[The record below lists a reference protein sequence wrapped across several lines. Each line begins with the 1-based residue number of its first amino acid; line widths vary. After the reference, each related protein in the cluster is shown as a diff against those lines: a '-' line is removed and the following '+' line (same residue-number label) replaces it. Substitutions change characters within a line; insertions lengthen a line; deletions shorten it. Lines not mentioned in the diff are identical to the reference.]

1 MRAEVTRGIV
11 DGLKTAGIDFV
22 SYLPET
28 WMHDA
33 YDAVLADD
41 DFEVVLGT
49 NEGECV
55 AICAG
60 AWLGGRK
67 AAAIFENSGL
77 RVAAETLARLGIGH
91 GIPVL
96 MIMPFRGDLGDK
108 DWWAQPHGLT
118 LVPMLEAL
126 GIRYRIVR
134 DDADVAP
141 TIAKAWESLHS
152 SKAPVAVILGEEVC
166 Q

>member
-1 MRAEVTRGIV
+1 MRTEVTQGIV
-11 DGLKTAGIDFV
+11 EGLADAGIDFV

-28 WMHDA
+28 WLHDV
-33 YDAVLADD
+33 YDELLADD
-41 DFEVVLGT
+41 RFEVVLGT

-60 AWLGGRK
+60 AWLGGRR
-67 AAAIFENSGL
+67 AVAIFENSGL

-118 LVPMLEAL
+118 LVPVLEAL
-126 GIRYRIVR
+126 GVRYRIVR
-134 DDADVAP
+134 ADDDVRP
-141 TIAKAWESLHS
+141 TIARAWETLHS
-152 SKAPVAVILGEEVC
+152 SKSPVAVVLGAEVC

>member
-1 MRAEVTRGIV
+1 MRPGAVEAIV
-11 DGLKTAGIDFV
+11 HGLKDAGIDFI

-28 WMHDA
+28 WLHHV
-33 YDAVLADD
+33 YDSLLADD
-41 DFEVVLGT
+41 PFRVVLGT

-60 AWLGGRK
+60 AWLGGRR
-67 AAAIFENSGL
+67 AAVIMENSGL
-77 RVAAETLARLGIGH
+77 RVAAETLARLGMGH

-108 DWWAQPHGLT
+108 DWWAQAHGITMKPL
-118 LVPMLEAL
+118 LEAL
-126 GIRYRIVR
+126 KIPYRVVER
-134 DDADVAP
+134 VEDLAP
-141 TIAKAWESLHS
+141 AIGAAWETLHA
-152 SKAPVAVILGEEVC
+152 SKYPVSVIIGGGVC

>member
-1 MRAEVTRGIV
+1 MRTEVTRAVV
-11 DGLKTAGIDFV
+11 DGLREAGIDFV

-28 WMHDA
+28 WMHDV
-33 YDAVLADD
+33 YDSVIADEA
-41 DFEVVLGT
+41 FEVVLGT

-67 AAAIFENSGL
+67 AVAIFENSGL

-126 GIRYRIVR
+126 GVRYRIVR
-134 DDADVAP
+134 DAADVKP
-141 TIAKAWESLHS
+141 TIVRAWESLHS
-152 SKAPVAVILGEEVC
+152 SKSPVAVILGAEVC

>member
-1 MRAEVTRGIV
+1 MQQEVTRAIV
-11 DGLKTAGIDFV
+11 EGLHDAGIDFV
-22 SYLPET
+22 SYLPES
-28 WMHDA
+28 WLHDA
-33 YDAVLADD
+33 YDALLADD
-41 DFEVVLGT
+41 RFEVVLGT

-96 MIMPFRGDLGDK
+96 MIMPFRGDLGDR

-118 LVPMLEAL
+118 LVPVLEAL

-134 DDADVAP
+134 EAADVRP
-141 TIAKAWESLHS
+141 SITRAWQTVHS
-152 SKAPVAVILGEEVC
+152 SKSPVAIVLGSEVC

>member
-1 MRAEVTRGIV
+1 MQQEVTRAIV
-11 DGLKTAGIDFV
+11 EGLHDAGIDFV
-22 SYLPET
+22 SYLPES
-28 WMHDA
+28 WLHDA
-33 YDAVLADD
+33 YDALLADD
-41 DFEVVLGT
+41 RFEVVLGT

-96 MIMPFRGDLGDK
+96 MIMPFRGDLGDR

-118 LVPMLEAL
+118 LVPVLEAL

-134 DDADVAP
+134 EAADVRP
-141 TIAKAWESLHS
+141 SITRAWQTVHS
-152 SKAPVAVILGEEVC
+152 SKSPVAIVLGGEVC

>member
-1 MRAEVTRGIV
+1 MRAEVTQAV
-11 DGLKTAGIDFV
+11 VEGLKTAGIDFV

-28 WMHDA
+28 WMHDV

-41 DFEVVLGT
+41 SFEVVLGT

-55 AICAG
+55 SICAG
-60 AWLGGRK
+60 AWLGGRR

-77 RVAAETLARLGIGH
+77 RVASETLARLGIGH

-108 DWWAQPHGLT
+108 DWWAQPHGTT
-118 LVPMLEAL
+118 LIPVLEAL

-134 DDADVAP
+134 DPADVAP
-141 TIAKAWESLHS
+141 AIAKAWESLHS
-152 SKAPVAVILGEEVC
+152 SKLPVAVIMGEEVC

>member
-1 MRAEVTRGIV
+1 MRADVTRDIV
-11 DGLKTAGIDFV
+11 EGLHGASIDFV
-22 SYLPET
+22 AYLPES
-28 WMHDA
+28 WLHDVYEA
-33 YDAVLADD
+33 LLADD
-41 DFEVVLGT
+41 RFEVVLGT

-60 AWLGGRK
+60 AWLGGRR

-77 RVAAETLARLGIGH
+77 RVAAEPLARLGIGH

-96 MIMPFRGDLGDK
+96 MVMPYRGDLGDR

-126 GIRYRIVR
+126 GVRYRIVR
-134 DDADVAP
+134 DPADVGP
-141 TIAKAWESLHS
+141 SIGRAWETLHS
-152 SKAPVAVILGEEVC
+152 SKSPVAVVLGAEVC